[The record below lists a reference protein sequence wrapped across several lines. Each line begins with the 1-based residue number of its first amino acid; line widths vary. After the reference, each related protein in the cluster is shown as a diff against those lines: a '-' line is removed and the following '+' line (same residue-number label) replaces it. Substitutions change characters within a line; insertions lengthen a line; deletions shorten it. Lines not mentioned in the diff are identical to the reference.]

1 MPLPAPTQFPGI
13 VRLDRLNTLR
23 ALSIIG
29 VFLFHILSALFAKS
43 AASIEQFVTHS
54 TGSLRWAEHIGLLLL
69 SQAPRLVAI
78 FFIISGYFI
87 HRTFLLWVRRNHT
100 YLAFSRFFLWRRFW
114 RLVPPFWLA
123 LSFSYLLGYKHPL
136 AWDSLRKFLVNA
148 TLFKTLVPGYFFSIN
163 YAHWYVAVQW
173 QLDLLYPFFLYII
186 WRYSF
191 RAAFITACTLAF
203 LTNFVSPHFST
214 QPYINNLPFRW
225 CLEWALGA
233 YIAVAHTQKKRAFPH
248 PRWLGSGVVIGLTL
262 SGYFNLGPLTWALSL
277 IGMALILEMFLLS
290 RSRLHAI
297 ERPLASVALWSYSF
311 YLLHVPIIAICQ
323 RALEAQGLTQNSP
336 LKILLLVVSSFAL
349 SLGAAAI
356 CYRWVEEGSSS
367 IGSRCWCI
375 VQKIR
380 ASPQA
385 PLFLARPHVRSLRQK
400 DSIKSTV

>member
-1 MPLPAPTQFPGI
+1 M
-13 VRLDRLNTLR
+13 
-23 ALSIIG
+23 
-29 VFLFHILSALFAKS
+29 
-43 AASIEQFVTHS
+43 
-54 TGSLRWAEHIGLLLL
+54 
-69 SQAPRLVAI
+69 
-78 FFIISGYFI
+78 
-87 HRTFLLWVRRNHT
+87 
-100 YLAFSRFFLWRRFW
+100 
-114 RLVPPFWLA
+114 
-123 LSFSYLLGYKHPL
+123 
-136 AWDSLRKFLVNA
+136 
-148 TLFKTLVPGYFFSIN
+148 
-163 YAHWYVAVQW
+163 
-173 QLDLLYPFFLYII
+173 
-186 WRYSF
+186 
-191 RAAFITACTLAF
+191 ITACTLAF

-311 YLLHVPIIAICQ
+311 YLLHVPIIGICQ
-323 RALEAQGLTQNSP
+323 RAPEAQGLTQNSL

-356 CYRWVEEGSSS
+356 CYRWVEERSSS